1 VALNSIQARQL
12 DAILIPLFN
21 EKIRGKKKVGLFL
34 NEVQTVL
41 DIAACLHKMLLR
53 FPNMLNY
60 NKHTFEEKQ
69 NAVEKIHYLYE
80 VTYFPT
86 IF

>member
-1 VALNSIQARQL
+1 MKRLEA
-12 DAILIPLFN
+12 
-21 EKIRGKKKVGLFL
+21 KKKVGLFL
-34 NEVQTVL
+34 NEVQKVL

-69 NAVEKIHYLYE
+69 NAVEKIQYLYQ

>member
-1 VALNSIQARQL
+1 MDKN
-12 DAILIPLFN
+12 
-21 EKIRGKKKVGLFL
+21 IRGKKKKVDLFL
-34 NEVQTVL
+34 NKVQTGL
-41 DIAACLHKMLLR
+41 DIDALSHRILLR
-53 FPNMLNY
+53 WFPNMLNY

-69 NAVEKIHYLYE
+69 NAVEKIHYLYQ

>member
-1 VALNSIQARQL
+1 MHKNI
-12 DAILIPLFN
+12 
-21 EKIRGKKKVGLFL
+21 KGKKKVGLL
-34 NEVQTVL
+34 VKEVQTGLNIVT
-41 DIAACLHKMLLR
+41 CLHKMLLR

>member
-1 VALNSIQARQL
+1 MHK
-12 DAILIPLFN
+12 
-21 EKIRGKKKVGLFL
+21 KIRGKNKVGLFVK
-34 NEVQTVL
+34 EVQRSL
-41 DIAACLHKMLLR
+41 NIAACLHKMLLR

-69 NAVEKIHYLYE
+69 NAVEKIQYLYQ